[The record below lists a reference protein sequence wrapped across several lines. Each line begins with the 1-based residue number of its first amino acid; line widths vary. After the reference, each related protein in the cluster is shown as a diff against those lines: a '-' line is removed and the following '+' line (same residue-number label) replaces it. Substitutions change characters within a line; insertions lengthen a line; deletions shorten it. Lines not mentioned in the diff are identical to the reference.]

1 MIAALAFILALQ
13 LAGEAAARALDL
25 PVPGPVLGF
34 AALFVLL
41 LARRSLPDP
50 LEQVALTL
58 LRHLSL
64 MFVPAAAG
72 IFAYIDRIGG
82 AWIAVSIALVVSTL
96 LTIAVSAAVFVGV
109 KRLMGIADTEAAD
122 DV

>member
-13 LAGEAAARALDL
+13 LAGEAAARILDL

-41 LARRSLPDP
+41 MLRRSLPAP
-50 LEQVALTL
+50 LQAVALTM

-72 IFAYIDRIGG
+72 IFAYIDRMGG
-82 AWIAVSIALVVSTL
+82 EWLAVTAALIASTI
-96 LTIAVSAAVFVGV
+96 LTLAVSAAVFVGV
-109 KRLMGIADTEAAD
+109 KRLMGIRDAEQPD
-122 DV
+122 DA

>member
-13 LAGEAAARALDL
+13 LGGEAVARVLSL

-41 LARRSLPDP
+41 MLRRSLPEP
-50 LEQVALTL
+50 LQVVALTM

-72 IFAYIDRIGG
+72 IFAYIDRIGSEWL
-82 AWIAVSIALVVSTL
+82 AVTVALIASTI
-96 LTIAVSAAVFVGV
+96 LTLGVSAAVFVGV
-109 KRLMGIADTEAAD
+109 KRLMGIRDVEQPD
-122 DV
+122 DA

>member
-13 LAGEAAARALDL
+13 LGGEAIARVLDL

-34 AALFVLL
+34 AALFLML
-41 LARRSLPDP
+41 MLRRSLPEP
-50 LEQVALTL
+50 LQVVALTM

-72 IFAYIDRIGG
+72 IFAYIDRIGSEWV
-82 AWIAVSIALVVSTL
+82 AVTVALIASTI
-96 LTIAVSAAVFVGV
+96 LTLAVSAAVFVGV
-109 KRLMGIADTEAAD
+109 KRLMCIRDVEQPD
-122 DV
+122 DA